1 MKNVADFEKEIR
13 CLMLFPNVK
22 NIAEIIITL
31 NSQIKKSSTQLDKQ
45 IKFCLPKLQKYDK
58 I

>member
-22 NIAEIIITL
+22 NIAEIIIAL
-31 NSQIKKSSTQLDKQ
+31 NSQI
-45 IKFCLPKLQKYDK
+45 
-58 I
+58 